1 MSETQDTTAG
11 ARGQLARLSIEK
23 PVLTWLIVWPA
34 CSAAGG
40 ALRRWDGLE
49 DPSFTIKE
57 SIVFTP
63 YPGASAEEV
72 EAEVSERLET
82 AIQQMSQLEEVR
94 SESSPGMSEI
104 HVLIRDEYDGS
115 ELPQI
120 WDELRKR
127 VNDAQGTLPPGA
139 GPSQVFDD
147 FGDVYGILYAV
158 ATPGYS
164 DAEVRD
170 IADYLRREFLD
181 GGGCLQGGDRRRS
194 RRAHLYRAPA
204 GKSGAPGLAGRA
216 RPGDSVQRKRGRGSR
231 RNAGGRRLLSIELPQ
246 TIGGVASIEN
256 LLINPG
262 RRRRD
267 AAPVRY
273 RRGPPGAGGARGQ
286 YIYHNGERAFT
297 IGVSGLA
304 DANIVDVGAGVEASS
319 RT

>member
-23 PVLTWLIVWPA
+23 PVLTWLIVLA
-34 CSAAGG
+34 CLFGG
-40 ALRRWDGLE
+40 WWGFETVGGLE

-104 HVLIRDEYDGS
+104 HVLIRDEYDGA

-127 VNDAQGTLPPGA
+127 VRDAQGTLPPGA

-147 FGDVYGILYAV
+147 FGMFTA
-158 ATPGYS
+158 S
-164 DAEVRD
+164 SMRS
-170 IADYLRREFLD
+170 RRRAIPMRKCAISPIICAANFD

-194 RRAHLYRAPA
+194 
-204 GKSGAPGLAGRA
+204 
-216 RPGDSVQRKRGRGSR
+216 
-231 RNAGGRRLLSIELPQ
+231 
-246 TIGGVASIEN
+246 
-256 LLINPG
+256 
-262 RRRRD
+262 
-267 AAPVRY
+267 
-273 RRGPPGAGGARGQ
+273 
-286 YIYHNGERAFT
+286 
-297 IGVSGLA
+297 
-304 DANIVDVGAGVEASS
+304 
-319 RT
+319 